1 MKKMMLTLA
10 IVISTLS
17 AFAVEEKVSP
27 RVLDAFKNEFNTA
40 KEVEWTVGNTYYMAT
55 FTYNDKYVFAYY
67 TVDGILLG
75 LSHYISPAELP
86 MALQNN
92 LKKNYNDYWVSDLFE
107 VAKNGKTEYYVTLE
121 NADKKIVLQSSGS
134 NDWQGYRKIRKA

>member
-10 IVISTLS
+10 IAISTLS

-27 RVLDAFKNEFNTA
+27 KVLDAFKNEFNTA

-67 TVDGILLG
+67 TADGVLLG

-86 MALQNN
+86 MALQNS
-92 LKKNYNDYWVSDLFE
+92 LKKDYSNFWISDLFE

-134 NDWQGYRKIRKA
+134 NEWEEYRKIRKA